1 MTTPYSTFPET
12 PTLHARVHQT
22 GWVDYEA
29 TLTLP
34 GGQQQTLTG
43 AELDDTRG
51 QVINAAREYLHTH
64 VGHPGRLR
72 VEDPDGN
79 WLLGVPPDDSDLVHL
94 SGTATPAPAPTPVPP
109 RATPV
114 VLPARPSVTRRRGGP
129 SRSAG
134 RRIAATGALVLAL
147 LVVAGIGEAVHG
159 SSPKP
164 PAHRVAATR
173 RTTPTVSVATPA
185 VTGSVSTSV
194 TTPVAH
200 HRPRPTP
207 RHPSR
212 PRHRPRHAAHVARH
226 AAHVARHAAHVARH
240 AAHAAAPAQT
250 PTAHRAATHPSP
262 PPHQAPAPAVLQPR
276 SPAAPTA
283 APQPTPQP
291 SPAPTPQP
299 APTPA
304 PACYP
309 GVLGC

>member
-1 MTTPYSTFPET
+1 MTTPHSTFPET

-22 GWVDYEA
+22 GWGDYEA

-94 SGTATPAPAPTPVPP
+94 SGTTTPAPAPSPVPP
-109 RATPV
+109 PQATPV
-114 VLPARPSVTRRRGGP
+114 VLPARPRVSARRGGA

-134 RRIAATGALVLAL
+134 RRIAAAGALILAL
-147 LVVAGIGEAVHG
+147 LIVAGIADAVRG
-159 SSPKP
+159 ASPKP
-164 PAHRVAATR
+164 TAHLAGATR

-200 HRPRPTP
+200 HRPRPTS
-207 RHPSR
+207 RHRSR
-212 PRHRPRHAAHVARH
+212 RRSRHRPRHAAHA
-226 AAHVARHAAHVARH
+226 ARH
-240 AAHAAAPAQT
+240 AAHAAAPAHM
-250 PTAHRAATHPSP
+250 PTAHRAATRYASP
-262 PPHQAPAPAVLQPR
+262 PPHQAPAAAVVQPR
-276 SPAAPTA
+276 SQTAPTA

-299 APTPA
+299 APTPTPA

>member
-1 MTTPYSTFPET
+1 MTTPHSTFPET
-12 PTLHARVHQT
+12 PTLHARVQQT
-22 GWVDYEA
+22 GWGDYEA

-34 GGQQQTLTG
+34 GGHQQTLTG
-43 AELDDTRG
+43 GELDDTRG

-94 SGTATPAPAPTPVPP
+94 SETTAPAPAPPSVPP
-109 RATPV
+109 PRVTPL
-114 VLPARPSVTRRRGGP
+114 VLPARPSVTARRGGP

-134 RRIAATGALVLAL
+134 RRIAATGALILAL
-147 LVVAGIGEAVHG
+147 LVVAGIAEAVHG

-164 PAHRVAATR
+164 ITHRAAATR

-207 RHPSR
+207 RHRSR
-212 PRHRPRHAAHVARH
+212 RRPGHRPRHAAHAE
-226 AAHVARHAAHVARH
+226 RH

-262 PPHQAPAPAVLQPR
+262 SPHQAPAPAVLQPR
-276 SPAAPTA
+276 SQA

-299 APTPA
+299 APTPTPTPA